1 MSEKKYPRQLRVVR
15 YMDEKE
21 GKIYEYVTNKLD

>member
-1 MSEKKYPRQLRVVR
+1 MSEKKYPRPLRVVR